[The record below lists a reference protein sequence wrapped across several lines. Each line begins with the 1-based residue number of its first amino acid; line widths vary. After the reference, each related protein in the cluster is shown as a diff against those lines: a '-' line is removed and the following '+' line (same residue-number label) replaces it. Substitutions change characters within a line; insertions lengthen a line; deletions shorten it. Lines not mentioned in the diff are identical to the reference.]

1 MFDAS
6 LRLSPISPARLALL
20 LGGPAAIVL
29 GCWIYLAVMIGDMS
43 AGPGLSPMTT
53 PRPFGPAQLS
63 GLFLMWTVMMAAM
76 MLPTAAPMTV
86 AYARMRAAERGR
98 RVPWASVLLFAGGY
112 LAIWSAFSA
121 GATLVQ
127 GVLTELAYL
136 TPMTMKIASG
146 PLAGGVLVAAG
157 VYQFLPVKQA
167 CLRQCRTPIGFL
179 MTQWRDGDW
188 GAFVMGWRHGLFCV
202 GCCWA
207 LMGLLFVAGVMN
219 ALWIVGLTVYVL
231 IEKLVPH
238 SQFVTRLLGLGLIG
252 MGLGTIVG

>member
-1 MFDAS
+1 M
-6 LRLSPISPARLALL
+6 
-20 LGGPAAIVL
+20 
-29 GCWIYLAVMIGDMS
+29 
-43 AGPGLSPMTT
+43 
-53 PRPFGPAQLS
+53 
-63 GLFLMWTVMMAAM
+63 
-76 MLPTAAPMTV
+76 
-86 AYARMRAAERGR
+86 
-98 RVPWASVLLFAGGY
+98 FAGGY

-146 PLAGGVLVAAG
+146 PLAGGVLIAAG